1 MEFIRHLK
9 QLRPQHRGCVA
20 TIGNFDGVHL
30 GHQAVLQ
37 QVAQRAAALNL
48 PTTVILFEPQPAEF
62 FAPKTAPSRLTRLR
76 EKLIALQS
84 YGVDRVLCVQF
95 NAAFAALTA
104 DEFIQQVLVEGLG
117 VQHLVIGDD
126 FQFGKGRA
134 GNFNTLQQAGIKFGF
149 AVERQTTFSIDGERV
164 SSTRVRQA
172 LVAGDLPLANQ
183 LLGRE
188 YSICGR
194 VGYGQQRGRTID
206 FPTANLK
213 LYRLIPPLK
222 GVFAVTMHGID
233 AQAITGVANLG
244 TRPTVNGQDFLLEVH
259 LFDFNQVIYGRY
271 VSINFLKK
279 IRDEQR
285 FADFNALKQQIEC
298 DGQQARAFFAN
309 KT

>member
-9 QLRPQHRGCVA
+9 QLRSRHRGCVA

-37 QVAQRAAALNL
+37 QVAQRATGLNL

-62 FAPKTAPSRLTRLR
+62 FTPNTAPSRLTRLR

-84 YGVDRVLCVQF
+84 CSVDRVLCVQF

-104 DEFIQQVLVEGLG
+104 EEFIQQVLVAGLG

-126 FQFGKGRA
+126 FQFGKART
-134 GNFNTLQQAGIKFGF
+134 GNFNTLQQAGVQFGF
-149 AVERQTTFSIDGERV
+149 AVERQTTFEIAGERV

-172 LVAGDLPLANQ
+172 LIAGDLPLANQ

-188 YSICGR
+188 YGICGR
-194 VGYGQQRGRTID
+194 VGYGQQRGRTIN

-213 LYRLIPPLK
+213 LHRLIPPLK
-222 GVFAVTMHGID
+222 GVFAVTMQGIGSEVVN
-233 AQAITGVANLG
+233 GVANLG

-259 LFDFNQVIYGRY
+259 LFDFDQVIYGRY
-271 VSINFLKK
+271 VNIHFLKK

-285 FADFNALKQQIEC
+285 FADFNALKQQIQG
-298 DGQQARAFFAN
+298 DVQQARAFFVN